1 MYDYMAIFITAVHYQ
16 KNSLLPVE
24 FLVRSHQAPY
34 HQIFIKH
41 KDEDQEKHWNWI
53 HAYLIIILDK
63 DIVFEWIPL
72 QKKCTIILIYKYYYA
87 IPSQALHCI
96 QYEHFVRNWQQY
108 SYFIILLRQFSNFYK
123 HFLQTTSEWS
133 MCACVWAKKKL
144 FEIWNYERIY
154 LCVIL

>member
-1 MYDYMAIFITAVHYQ
+1 MTIWQFLSLPSTTK

-72 QKKCTIILIYKYYYA
+72 QKKVQSFWYTNITTPFLLK
-87 IPSQALHCI
+87 HCI
-96 QYEHFVRNWQQY
+96 AYNMNTLFAIGNN
-108 SYFIILLRQFSNFYK
+108 IPILLFCSDNFQIFTNTFCRQLVNDQCVHVYGQKKNFSK
-123 HFLQTTSEWS
+123 
-133 MCACVWAKKKL
+133 
-144 FEIWNYERIY
+144 FEIMSGYT
-154 LCVIL
+154 CV